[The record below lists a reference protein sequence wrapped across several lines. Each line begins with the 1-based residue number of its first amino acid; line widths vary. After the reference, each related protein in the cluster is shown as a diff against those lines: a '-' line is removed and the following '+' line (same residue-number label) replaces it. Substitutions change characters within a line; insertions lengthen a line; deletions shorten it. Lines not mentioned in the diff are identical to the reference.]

1 MKIKNSILRAA
12 IDFFIVGTLLRI
24 LACWVNFIY
33 FNILSYEFFVFLFV
47 VCIVIVGFAIVFAT
61 DLCLEVDYICQFFG
75 RKRKKK
81 IIK

>member
-12 IDFFIVGTLLRI
+12 IDFFIVVIFSKI
-24 LACWVNFIY
+24 LECLANFIY
-33 FNILSYEFFVFLFV
+33 FNSLSYEFFVFLFV
-47 VCIVIVGFAIVFAT
+47 VFIFIVGLAIVAST
-61 DLCLEVDYICQFFG
+61 DLFLEVDYICQFFG